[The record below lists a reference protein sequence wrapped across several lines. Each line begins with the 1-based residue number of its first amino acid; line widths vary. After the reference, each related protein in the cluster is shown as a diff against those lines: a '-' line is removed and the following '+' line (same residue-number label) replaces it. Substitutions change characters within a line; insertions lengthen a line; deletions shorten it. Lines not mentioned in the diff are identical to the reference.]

1 MLTQFSHTS
10 KHIFTFANFTI
21 DCVTQIS
28 ASLRDTAVNGVEG
41 LNFNVI
47 APFKVQD
54 YVVGFRYALGNLR
67 KLPESL
73 FATKSFD
80 TFGEGRATVD
90 VDFNVDDR
98 VLNLD
103 AMWQSDKLGLA
114 IGATGDNKNTLKS
127 LLVTK
132 EVPLKD
138 NKVTFY
144 AAYDVIRK
152 KISSKARLSI
162 PKTVV
167 DLAFDSESQDPTL
180 TVSRAI
186 DDNHE
191 VIPSIGMRSGSMSYG
206 LRRRWQG
213 GSLLSTFYPGK
224 KVLFNWTE
232 EGVSGNW
239 ITSADVPIGDTKNT
253 KVSITREW
261 NY

>member
-1 MLTQFSHTS
+1 M
-10 KHIFTFANFTI
+10 
-21 DCVTQIS
+21 
-28 ASLRDTAVNGVEG
+28 RDTTVNGIEG
-41 LNFNVI
+41 LNFNVV

-90 VDFNVDDR
+90 ADFNVEDR
-98 VLNLD
+98 LLNID
-103 AMWQSDKLGLA
+103 AVWHSDRLGLVV
-114 IGATGDNKNTLKS
+114 GASGDSKNTLKS

-132 EVPLKD
+132 DVPLND
-138 NKVTFY
+138 NKVTLS
-144 AAYDVIRK
+144 AAYDVLKK
-152 KISSKARLSI
+152 KISSKGRLTI

-167 DLAFDSESQDPTL
+167 DLSFDTESQDPTL
-180 TVSRAI
+180 TVAREI
-186 DDNHE
+186 DQNNE
-191 VIPSIGMRSGSMSYG
+191 VIPSIGMRSGFMSYG
-206 LRRRWQG
+206 FRRRWDG

-224 KVLFNWTE
+224 KVTLNWKD

>member
-1 MLTQFSHTS
+1 
-10 KHIFTFANFTI
+10 
-21 DCVTQIS
+21 
-28 ASLRDTAVNGVEG
+28 LRDTTVNGIEG
-41 LNFNVI
+41 LNFNVV

-90 VDFNVDDR
+90 ADFNVEDR
-98 VLNLD
+98 LLNID
-103 AMWQSDKLGLA
+103 AVWHSDRLGLVV
-114 IGATGDNKNTLKS
+114 GASGDSKNTLKS

-132 EVPLKD
+132 DVPLND
-138 NKVTFY
+138 NKVTLS
-144 AAYDVIRK
+144 AAYDVLKK
-152 KISSKARLSI
+152 KISSKGRLTI

-167 DLAFDSESQDPTL
+167 DLSFDTESQDPTL
-180 TVSRAI
+180 TVAREI
-186 DDNHE
+186 DQNNE
-191 VIPSIGMRSGSMSYG
+191 VIPSIGMRSGFMSYG
-206 LRRRWQG
+206 FRRRWDG

-224 KVLFNWTE
+224 KVTLNWKD